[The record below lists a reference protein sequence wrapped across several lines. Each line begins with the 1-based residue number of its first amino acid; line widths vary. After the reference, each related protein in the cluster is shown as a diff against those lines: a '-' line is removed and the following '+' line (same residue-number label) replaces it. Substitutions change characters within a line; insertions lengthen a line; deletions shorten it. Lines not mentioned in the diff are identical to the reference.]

1 MSVRLSQN
9 HHLHRHQNKSQIES
23 VMFKDNKSTKTSVPK
38 GVEPSSALKNVKET
52 AANQAIGKT
61 SEKLQQAGGKAQ
73 KVSHK
78 FTHTQTAMGTATGA
92 SGMFMNQQIQPENR
106 AVVNDKLWSDQPTS
120 KILNAGS
127 IAASQILGINRVV
140 KLEVVIEG
148 KTIAHFKHFTLQQ
161 SAVKHHHFSL
171 TLAHDSLGNVENYQL
186 EEAQNF
192 LGKRLTVIFKYKDV
206 EGGPERNFVGV
217 ITEVGFSQEKGSL
230 GNVVLKGY
238 SPTVLL
244 DAAPHI
250 QSFGGAQAI
259 SLNRIADQVIK
270 EAFSSNKFDFRVDA
284 QYGDISYSSQYEETH
299 YNYLARIAEA
309 YGEQFFY
316 DGEVLH
322 FGKLPPQEQPVKLI
336 YGSSVTDVSI
346 KMKAQHVNPSFYGY
360 NSSKNEKLTTGN
372 SNISH
377 ASDIA
382 KRAYDISQKTFT
394 TPSLRVAPI
403 KAASFTD
410 IDASQKGTAGSKA
423 SDVFITSGTTTV
435 PFLYPGCAAD
445 IEMRKND
452 SNETTYFTKL
462 LITDVSHE
470 VDARGYYTGA
480 FEAIAA
486 DSGYIP
492 RPEFESPKAE
502 AQFAKVI
509 SNTDPMNQGRVQ
521 IQFDWQ
527 SGSDTSEFIRVMT
540 PDAGGSDKV
549 SKNRGFMAIPE
560 VGDQVVVN
568 FVHQH
573 PDRPFVMGGM
583 FHGQVGGGGGAGNNI
598 KSLSSRSGN
607 KLELDDGA
615 GSVFLTDQGGAN
627 MKFDGAGNATTN
639 TNNDKTVTVG
649 NNNSVNVAND
659 NTLKAGNTSMIDV
672 GGNSVLQMDK
682 SGKVSLTASTEFK
695 IVVGASTIVI
705 DKTGKITI
713 NGKEIKVDATQSINL
728 SATNET
734 TVGGKN
740 VKVTGSTEV
749 QINGSK
755 VNINK

>member
-1 MSVRLSQN
+1 
-9 HHLHRHQNKSQIES
+9 
-23 VMFKDNKSTKTSVPK
+23 MFKDNKSAKITVPK
-38 GVEPSSALKNVKET
+38 GVEPSSEIENIKDTVT
-52 AANQAIGKT
+52 SQAVDKT
-61 SEKLQQAGGKAQ
+61 NEKLQKVGGKAQ
-73 KVSHK
+73 KVSQK
-78 FTHTQTAMGTATGA
+78 FSQAQSAAGTASAA
-92 SGMFMNQQIQPENR
+92 SGMFMNQPLLPENK
-106 AVVNDKLWSDQPTS
+106 AVANDKLWSNQPTS

-127 IAASQILGINRVV
+127 ISTSQILGINRVV
-140 KLEVVIEG
+140 KLEVVVEG
-148 KTIAHFKHFTLQQ
+148 YTIAHFKHFTLKQ
-161 SAVKHHHFSL
+161 SAVKHHQFSL
-171 TLAHDSLGNVENYQL
+171 TLAHDSLGNAENYQL
-186 EEAQNF
+186 GEAQNF

-230 GNVVLKGY
+230 GNIVLKGY

-250 QSFGGAQAI
+250 QSFGGAQEI

-284 QYGDISYSSQYEETH
+284 QYGNVSYSSQYEETH

-322 FGKLPPQEQPVKLI
+322 FGKLPPQEKPVKLV
-336 YGSSVTDVSI
+336 YGSSVSDVSI
-346 KMKAQHVNPSFYGY
+346 TMKAQHVNPTFYGY
-360 NSSKNEKLTTGN
+360 NSSKNEKLTTGK
-372 SNISH
+372 SSISH

-423 SDVFITSGTTTV
+423 SDVFVTSGNTTV

-452 SNETTYFTKL
+452 SSETAYFTKL
-462 LITDVSHE
+462 LITDVTHE
-470 VDARGYYTGA
+470 VDARGYYTGT

-486 DSGYIP
+486 DSGYLP

-502 AQFAKVI
+502 AQFAKVTE
-509 SNTDPMNQGRVQ
+509 NADPKNQGRVKV
-521 IQFDWQ
+521 QFDWQ

-560 VGDQVVVN
+560 IGDQVVVN

-583 FHGQVGGGGGAGNNI
+583 FHGGVGGGGGAGNNI

-627 MKFDGAGNATTN
+627 MKFDGAGNATFN
-639 TNNDKTVTVG
+639 ANNNDTKTIGNNKSLEVG
-649 NNNSVNVAND
+649 NNNKISAGTTNV
-659 NTLKAGNTSMIDV
+659 
-672 GGNSVLQMDK
+672 
-682 SGKVSLTASTEFK
+682 
-695 IVVGASTIVI
+695 
-705 DKTGKITI
+705 I
-713 NGKEIKVDATQSINL
+713 N
-728 SATNET
+728 
-734 TVGGKN
+734 VGGKGGGAANSMFSMDSAGNISLECDTN
-740 VKVTGSTEV
+740 VTIKTGSSSITLKSDGTIILSGKIIGIGAEGIGLAATEGIDLSSPANHIGGG
-749 QINGSK
+749 QTKIDGGDAFIN
-755 VNINK
+755 